1 VSGYVLRWVGGET
14 GDALVW
20 FVKIE
25 HTVDGRGRRMM
36 QATWS
41 AHLSEAKVFPTRK
54 EAEVANVW
62 NPGRVAVFSLAEVS

>member
-20 FVKIE
+20 
-25 HTVDGRGRRMM
+25 
-36 QATWS
+36 
-41 AHLSEAKVFPTRK
+41 
-54 EAEVANVW
+54 AEVANVW